1 MTKPR
6 IFISHSAKEPEAAAV
21 LRRLVNDLEADFKVL
36 VDQERLGADED
47 QLLAGQDWRAKLFYW
62 MGQAHGAVLL
72 LSESA
77 LASDWVRA
85 EASVL
90 AWRRLMEQAKQFTL
104 IPALLAPVTRA
115 DLEQK
120 KFSPLRLT
128 DLQLVRS
135 DDAARVSKQ
144 VRAGLAHLLK
154 GRPPETLIEK
164 LERKISR
171 HLREVDARDLED
183 AARAIGA
190 DPDEWS
196 TTADPRVMLAS
207 EMLRRGL
214 PSVVRVI
221 LELDVLL
228 EHDARRELIKLVTP
242 TWVDLRAA
250 SGIPEIAAR
259 EGARRMLWVNGGR
272 PGVEEFTGN
281 SFVQR
286 ACARSPDLAW
296 SVLLIPNVSG
306 EDAVGFYKHAIRTQV
321 KSLAARNELAS
332 EDDIRSFLAR
342 KERDKEPVFLLFTPP
357 APDAEV
363 LEELRREFPTPTFFL
378 LTGDC
383 AVSDVDG
390 AEFLRPELQAGEEQ
404 SAYDEFKYALTYAQR
419 RAP

>member
-21 LRRLVNDLEADFKVL
+21 LRRLVADLEPDFRVL
-36 VDQERLGADED
+36 VDQDRLSADED

-62 MGQAHGAVLL
+62 MSQAHGAVIIF
-72 LSESA
+72 SKSA

-90 AWRRLMEQAKQFTL
+90 AWRRLMDQSKHFTL
-104 IPALLAPVTRA
+104 IPALLDPVKRA

-120 KFSPLRLT
+120 HFSPMRLT
-128 DLQLVRS
+128 DLQLVRG
-135 DDAARVSKQ
+135 DDAARIAAQ
-144 VRAGLAHLLK
+144 VRAGLGHLLK

-164 LERKISR
+164 LERKIAR
-171 HLREVDARDLED
+171 LLRDVDAPELEG

-190 DPDEWS
+190 DTGAWAAD
-196 TTADPRVMLAS
+196 ADPRVMLAA

-214 PSVVRVI
+214 PSVVKVFV
-221 LELDVLL
+221 ELDVFLKR
-228 EHDARRELIKLVTP
+228 DARRELVNLITP

-259 EGARRMLWVNGGR
+259 QGAQRTLWVNGGR

-281 SFVQR
+281 SFVRR
-286 ACARSPDLAW
+286 ACARSPELAW
-296 SVLLIPNVSG
+296 AVLPVPNAAG
-306 EDAVGFYKHAIRTQV
+306 EDAVGYYKHAIRKQLQSHVV
-321 KSLAARNELAS
+321 KV
-332 EDDIRSFLAR
+332 EDAKDEEIRFVLAR

-357 APDAEV
+357 APDPEV
-363 LEELRREFPTPTFFL
+363 LAELRREFPTLTFFL

-383 AVSDVDG
+383 VAGGAEG
-390 AEFLRPELQAGEEQ
+390 AEFLRPELQADEEQ
-404 SAYDEFKYALTYAQR
+404 NAYEEFRYALTYT
-419 RAP
+419 